1 MTTPTDPTP
10 TDPRPTTSRPTSAHV
25 AVVTLVRGRRE
36 HLVRQQCSLSR
47 GTVLPGQWVVVAMGD
62 PDLDDFE
69 PREGVRPTVVHVDAD
84 PASLPLAAA
93 RNAGAEH
100 ALARGARVLVFLD
113 VDCLAGTHLVAA
125 YDAAV
130 TDDPDVVWSG
140 PVTYLPAGLDE
151 EQLATPWTLDSPHPA
166 RAMPPPGQHLL
177 GAPPELFWSLS
188 FALSGSAW
196 QRTGGFCEDYVGYG
210 GEDTDFGMLVVE
222 RGLEHGWLGDARAYH
237 QHHPTSAPP
246 VQHLEAVVRNGA
258 LFRRRWGWWPMTG
271 WLEAFEERGLVVREG
286 DDWRLADADER
297 TGGGAVVD
305 EHAT

>member
-1 MTTPTDPTP
+1 MSTPTT
-10 TDPRPTTSRPTSAHV
+10 RPTSEHV
-25 AVVTLVRGRRE
+25 AVITLVRGRRE
-36 HLVRQQCSLSR
+36 HLERQQRSLSR

-62 PDLDDFE
+62 PDLDDFS
-69 PREGVRPTVVHVDAD
+69 PRDGVRPTVVHVDAD

-93 RNAGAEH
+93 RNAGAAH

-125 YDAAV
+125 YDAAA

-166 RAMPPPGQHLL
+166 RAMPPPGQRLL

-188 FALSGSAW
+188 FALSAAAW
-196 QRTGGFCEDYVGYG
+196 RRTGGFCEDYVGYG

-237 QHHPTSAPP
+237 QHHPTSSPP
-246 VQHLEAVVRNGA
+246 VQHLEAVLRNGA
-258 LFRRRWGWWPMTG
+258 VFARRWGWWPMTG
-271 WLEAFEERGLVVREG
+271 WLEAFEERGLVVRDG
-286 DDWRLADADER
+286 DDWRPAPSEAAEVAP
-297 TGGGAVVD
+297 GVD
-305 EHAT
+305 DPAT